1 MNNFVGKKWIVIVGL
16 VLIVP
21 GLLFLGLGL
30 WQYFEARSFVEN
42 SVTTDGKVMR
52 MDTLSGND
60 GVMFAPVF
68 EYTDENGNRYL
79 KASDTG
85 NYPAKYRVGVTV
97 KVLYQPDDPIDSKID
112 SDFSV
117 WGIATILLIVG
128 GLFVFFGLVGSI
140 LLLLLVRFIV
150 TRATNKTLML

>member
-79 KASDTG
+79 KASDTCLL
-85 NYPAKYRVGVTV
+85 YTSDAADDLTRV
-97 KVLYQPDDPIDSKID
+97 
-112 SDFSV
+112 
-117 WGIATILLIVG
+117 
-128 GLFVFFGLVGSI
+128 
-140 LLLLLVRFIV
+140 
-150 TRATNKTLML
+150 